1 MRMECHPFYDGLPPF
16 QREVMRLIWLN
27 DYHQLHLP
35 LYKRC
40 LPLNCQVYNLWLS
53 GSKTM
58 KISNRL
64 MDRLLIYRLLAIIYS
79 QKNPMDWNTK
89 LKKTFCNH
97 ISWVLVLHRW
107 RLLRCS
113 NIARSVMENCFVA
126 KEVVM
131 TPLPLKLPGYLRGRS
146 LGLAQLDLHISSKK
160 NLVLL
165 FWGVDFLIFTVAPTS
180 GYANLLSW

>member
-1 MRMECHPFYDGLPPF
+1 MNISTVSPDQQVGPFGISLEISPRPWSQLIINPKNSRTTRIIRPNCSLCLTISILLSIRLGVLQQKENFLLHENGMSSVLRRIASISD
-16 QREVMRLIWLN
+16 REVMRLIWLN

-89 LKKTFCNH
+89 LKK
-97 ISWVLVLHRW
+97 
-107 RLLRCS
+107 
-113 NIARSVMENCFVA
+113 
-126 KEVVM
+126 
-131 TPLPLKLPGYLRGRS
+131 PS
-146 LGLAQLDLHISSKK
+146 LE
-160 NLVLL
+160 
-165 FWGVDFLIFTVAPTS
+165 
-180 GYANLLSW
+180 Y